1 MIDNLKS
8 SGWSTFNNGESIRLS
23 RQFRFEDPAQA
34 RDFVSA
40 MGTCMSVPH
49 LFVFLERV
57 PGSSKV
63 TASIEAGSDGFLHRA
78 ASEVA
83 LALEAYFTAPQSS
96 AA

>member
-1 MIDNLKS
+1 
-8 SGWSTFNNGESIRLS
+8 
-23 RQFRFEDPAQA
+23 
-34 RDFVSA
+34 
-40 MGTCMSVPH
+40 MSVPH